1 MALQIEQQ
9 KGFKI
14 IIIDNYD
21 SFTFNIQHYVEPLV
35 EVCEVVNIDKV
46 NIASLSKYDK
56 IIFSPGPGL
65 PKEKPILWKILDQYQ
80 NTKPILGICFGHQ
93 AIAEYYG
100 SQLFNM
106 KEVHHGLARQT
117 QITDH
122 NSLWKNLPSRF
133 ETGRYHSWAVKK
145 EGLSSSLKIIAEDA
159 ETGVIMALSHKTLNI
174 KSVQFHPES
183 ILTEYGKEMIKNWI
197 FD

>member
-9 KGFKI
+9 KDSKI

-35 EVCEVVNIDKV
+35 DVCDVVNIDEV
-46 NIASLSKYDK
+46 DIASLSKYDK

-65 PKEKPILWKILDQYQ
+65 PKEKPILWKILDHYQ

-106 KEVHHGLARQT
+106 KEVHHGLARAT
-117 QITDH
+117 QITHKDT
-122 NSLWKNLPSRF
+122 LWKELPSHF

-145 EGLSSSLKIIAEDA
+145 EGLSSNLKIIAEDA
-159 ETGVIMALSHKTLNI
+159 ETGVIMGLSHKTFNI

-183 ILTEYGKEMIKNWI
+183 ILTEYGKEMIRNWI
-197 FD
+197 FE